1 MRQDEAIV
9 WTHGAERVTLSVT
22 EPPVYLVGVEG
33 LDGLEQAI
41 YSTKGSGQ
49 AGVSVSGASPNERE
63 IVIAFQLRRASARN
77 ARRQLL
83 RAFQPSDV
91 PGVLTFVRGS
101 ERWSI
106 QCYVEAA
113 PRFAEGVMPQGEV
126 TLIAPAPAMLAP
138 ETTVDIARWVDNIG
152 FAFEIPPEGHEL
164 TYRAPQLIVNACNDG
179 DMDAGALII
188 IHATGSARNPH
199 LLNVLTREQ
208 MGFTVEL
215 MANDELRIY
224 TAYGQ
229 KHIELVRGGVTSNA
243 FTVLDAG
250 STWLQIH
257 PGDNFLRYSAEENE
271 DNLEVRIR
279 YAAAYSGV

>member
-1 MRQDEAIV
+1 MRLDESIV
-9 WTHGAERVTLSVT
+9 WTHGAERVTMSVVD
-22 EPPVYLVGVEG
+22 PPVYLVGVDG
-33 LDGLEQAI
+33 LDGLEQEI

-63 IVIAFQLRRASARN
+63 IVITFQLRRASAKG
-77 ARRQLL
+77 ARRQIL

-91 PGVLTFVRGS
+91 PGVLTFVRGG

-113 PRFAEGVMPQGEV
+113 PRFTEAVMPQGEV

-138 ETTVDIARWVDNIG
+138 ESTVDIARWVDNIG
-152 FAFEIPPEGHEL
+152 FVFEIPPEGHEL
-164 TYRAPQLIVNACNDG
+164 TYRAPQLIVNARNDG

-188 IHATGSARNPH
+188 IHATGSARNPG

-208 MGFTVEL
+208 MRFTVDL

-229 KHIELVRGGVTSNA
+229 KHIELVRSGVTSNA
-243 FTVLDAG
+243 FTALDAG

-279 YAAAYSGV
+279 YSAAYSGV